1 MGEPVTLIVAIIFEI
16 RNGGSEGTHPHDRYS
31 RRPLPCEVLPRPR
44 KSSRQRRLLQ
54 GNVSLIPRRK
64 QIVSGGADGL
74 VEVWN
79 FKPQI
84 RPFKFVGH
92 KGQVNDVLFNADS
105 SKVISCGDDREIRI
119 WKNSV

>member
-1 MGEPVTLIVAIIFEI
+1 M
-16 RNGGSEGTHPHDRYS
+16 
-31 RRPLPCEVLPRPR
+31 
-44 KSSRQRRLLQ
+44 
-54 GNVSLIPRRK
+54 
-64 QIVSGGADGL
+64 SGGADGL

-119 WKNSV
+119 WKNSVYMVDNAATASTSQSRRTRAQCSSSASRSRRTSS

>member
-1 MGEPVTLIVAIIFEI
+1 M
-16 RNGGSEGTHPHDRYS
+16 
-31 RRPLPCEVLPRPR
+31 
-44 KSSRQRRLLQ
+44 
-54 GNVSLIPRRK
+54 
-64 QIVSGGADGL
+64 VSGGSDGL

-105 SKVISCGDDREIRI
+105 SKVISCGDDR
-119 WKNSV
+119 

>member
-1 MGEPVTLIVAIIFEI
+1 M
-16 RNGGSEGTHPHDRYS
+16 
-31 RRPLPCEVLPRPR
+31 
-44 KSSRQRRLLQ
+44 
-54 GNVSLIPRRK
+54 
-64 QIVSGGADGL
+64 VSGGADGL

-105 SKVISCGDDREIRI
+105 TKVISCGDDREIRI
-119 WKNSV
+119 WKNSVYPAFNSVMGSTNQ

>member
-1 MGEPVTLIVAIIFEI
+1 M
-16 RNGGSEGTHPHDRYS
+16 
-31 RRPLPCEVLPRPR
+31 
-44 KSSRQRRLLQ
+44 
-54 GNVSLIPRRK
+54 
-64 QIVSGGADGL
+64 VSGGADGL

-105 SKVISCGDDREIRI
+105 TKVISCGDDREIRI
-119 WKNSV
+119 WKNSVYMWGYVGMESISQWRRTQDLYSNSACPNSRIS

>member
-1 MGEPVTLIVAIIFEI
+1 M
-16 RNGGSEGTHPHDRYS
+16 
-31 RRPLPCEVLPRPR
+31 
-44 KSSRQRRLLQ
+44 
-54 GNVSLIPRRK
+54 
-64 QIVSGGADGL
+64 

-105 SKVISCGDDREIRI
+105 TKVISCGDDREIRI
-119 WKNSV
+119 WKNSVYLCGNSVMENTRLSKLTLGLYSS